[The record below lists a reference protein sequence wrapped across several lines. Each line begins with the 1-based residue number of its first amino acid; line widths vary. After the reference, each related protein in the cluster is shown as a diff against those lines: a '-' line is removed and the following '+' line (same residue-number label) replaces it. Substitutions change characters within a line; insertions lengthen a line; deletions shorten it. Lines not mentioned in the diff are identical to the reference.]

1 MSMHVISPLTHN
13 GREYRVGDT
22 IDLSPAE
29 AAAMPWAVEAAAEG
43 GQASVGAAMDT
54 REPRGDAIAA
64 PVADDVA
71 DQTVDNALA
80 TIDAIADLDALA
92 AADDAELAREDGGR
106 PAVRAAI
113 DARCERLAGQGD
125 ATRETSAQDG
135 DPAVEARE
143 GDPAED
149 ATDDA

>member
-43 GQASVGAAMDT
+43 SQASVGAAMDT
-54 REPRGDAIAA
+54 SEPRGDAIAA
-64 PVADDVA
+64 TVADDVA
-71 DQTVDNALA
+71 DQTVDDALA
-80 TIDAIADLDALA
+80 TIDALA
-92 AADDAELAREDGGR
+92 AADDAERARHAVGR

-113 DARCERLAGQGD
+113 DARGELLAGQGD